1 MESKQMIRTPLLV
14 AASAV
19 LLAAC
24 ASAPETAKIPGGSD
38 TTAAAAIPDSAF
50 ELAMQTVEGL
60 VAAGNAQAA
69 LDRLTQLLGSPALTR
84 DEYAEALFRRGEIRF
99 GPGGFD
105 ALGAVEDFEEVTD
118 SYGDTS
124 WYTAALPMLDSAR
137 GKVTTLEAQLSQPE
151 TSRLQKFSFM
161 MELGMHQDAIDLM
174 IANDLLP
181 DNNALIAMYD
191 IGYLCEDDA
200 LTGRAYEAV
209 ERDGTPRTLRFC
221 DFGK

>member
-1 MESKQMIRTPLLV
+1 MIRTRLLV

-60 VAAGNAQAA
+60 VAAGNTQAA

-151 TSRLQKFSFM
+151 TSRLQKFNFM

-181 DNNALIAMYD
+181 DNDALIAMYD

-209 ERDGTPRTLRFC
+209 EQDGTPRTLRFC

>member
-1 MESKQMIRTPLLV
+1 MIRTPLFL

-24 ASAPETAKIPGGSD
+24 ASAPETPKIPGGSD
-38 TTAAAAIPDSAF
+38 TTSAAAMPDSAF

-60 VAAGNAQAA
+60 VEAGNTQAA

-99 GPGGFD
+99 GPHGYD
-105 ALGAVEDFEEVTD
+105 AIGAVEDFEEITD
-118 SYGDTS
+118 SYGDTA

-151 TSRLQKFSFM
+151 TSRLQKFNFM

-181 DNNALIAMYD
+181 DNDALIAMYD
-191 IGYLCEDDA
+191 IGYLCEGEE
-200 LTGRAYEAV
+200 LTGRAYDAV
-209 ERDGTPRTLRFC
+209 EQDGTPRTLRFC